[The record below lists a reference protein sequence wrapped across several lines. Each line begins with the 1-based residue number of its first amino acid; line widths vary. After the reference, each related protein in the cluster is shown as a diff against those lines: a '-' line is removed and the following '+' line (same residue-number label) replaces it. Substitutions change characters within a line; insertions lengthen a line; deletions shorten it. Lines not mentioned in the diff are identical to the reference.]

1 MWLMCYFFIALYGL
15 CVVKVFSGGMDMN
28 SHALLKNS
36 SLFIAYMG
44 CSWWSCA
51 FLRVVYCFL
60 FSVKQK
66 DKWVLFLSWSAGYD
80 ACHRLYCNEYVH
92 FGYAF
97 LCKKNRILLCGKPLG
112 RILNTSEFRK
122 NTVIN
127 NEGLFNVS

>member
-1 MWLMCYFFIALYGL
+1 MVNVLFFYRFIWLMCGKSFFRRDGYEQSCTFEKLFRIYCIYGMFLMEL
-15 CVVKVFSGGMDMN
+15 CVFTGG
-28 SHALLKNS
+28 
-36 SLFIAYMG
+36 
-44 CSWWSCA
+44 
-51 FLRVVYCFL
+51 YCF